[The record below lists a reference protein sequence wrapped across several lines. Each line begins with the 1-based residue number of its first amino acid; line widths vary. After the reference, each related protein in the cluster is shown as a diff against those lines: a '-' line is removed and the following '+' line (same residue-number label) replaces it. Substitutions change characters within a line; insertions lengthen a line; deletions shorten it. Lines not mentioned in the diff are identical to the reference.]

1 VLGLEPIVFFAFL
14 SWPITYIIIALI
26 MYVVMAR
33 QDKKEEAW
41 EQAFEKWQAGIPESE
56 RIAQIIPADGGAGK

>member
-1 VLGLEPIVFFAFL
+1 
-14 SWPITYIIIALI
+14 

-41 EQAFEKWQAGIPESE
+41 EQAFEKWQAGIPENE
-56 RIAQIIPADGGAGK
+56 RIAQVIPADGGTGK